1 MSLPAQEVAATSQK
15 PHTYQDYCNLP
26 EGSPYQLIGGELVLT
41 PAPGTYHQVV
51 SMKLELQMA
60 SFVLNHDLGLVLD
73 APIDVYLGE
82 TETYQPDLVFIS
94 RERMSIIEP
103 ARINGAPDLVVE
115 ILSPATAYYDL
126 RKKYK
131 TYEKCGVKEYWVV
144 DPGEKSVQ
152 VFNLKEGK
160 FTLDQEAEGGGEIS
174 SRVIQGL
181 RISLPSI
188 F

>member
-1 MSLPAQEVAATSQK
+1 MSIPAQEVAATSQK
-15 PHTYQDYCNLP
+15 PHTYQDYCSLP

-60 SFVLNHDLGLVLD
+60 SFVLNHDLGLVLY
-73 APIDVYLGE
+73 APVDVYLGE
-82 TETYQPDLVFIS
+82 TETYQPDVVFIS
-94 RERMSIIEP
+94 RERMPIIEP

-144 DPGEKSVQ
+144 DPEEKSVQ
-152 VFNLKEGK
+152 LFTLVGGK
-160 FTLDQEAEGGGEIS
+160 FTLDQEAEGEGEIA